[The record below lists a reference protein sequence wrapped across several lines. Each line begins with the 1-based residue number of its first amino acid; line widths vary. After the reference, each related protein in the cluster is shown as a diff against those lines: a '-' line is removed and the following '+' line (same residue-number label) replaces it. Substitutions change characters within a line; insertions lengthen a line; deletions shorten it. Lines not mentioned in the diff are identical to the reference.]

1 MAGWQQTGGSAFA
14 LMLAAVLT
22 GGTAVVSGEGLRLQ
36 GQWAGKVQL
45 DSRFPEIPW
54 RVKLDTMVVGEGGT
68 RVELVADLRG
78 GEVTVLVNSG
88 DNPGGYTWAL
98 ASQTLAVAALQPLGA
113 TLWPELR
120 GLSLDGELMV
130 SGDGT
135 WADGLAE
142 GELEFQWRS
151 ERLGW
156 SEYDLEL
163 RGLEITGAVKLR
175 NSAVEDVAVNL
186 NWRSATVGGFA
197 LGPGRV
203 EIDCQGGAVWA
214 VKRGEASVWGGGVA
228 LAPFRYDPAE
238 GKVQTAIVLSEVLAD
253 ELAKL
258 VPRALAS
265 ASGRL
270 SGEMRVSWSKESGL
284 RPGGGSLAM
293 VATESSQVRMAAAP
307 GLLSSRVPS
316 RIETLPQW
324 LGPIAKWA
332 KIENP
337 AHDDLVEIE
346 MGRRAL
352 VVERLEVKFSPD
364 GRGAMRTVRADLVAR
379 PVGSPAVKRVS
390 FGINVMGAWE
400 DLGMLTRS
408 KGASITVK
416 P

>member
-1 MAGWQQTGGSAFA
+1 
-14 LMLAAVLT
+14 MLAAVLI

-36 GQWAGKVQL
+36 GQWTGKVQL
-45 DSRFPEIPW
+45 DSRLPEIPW
-54 RVKLDTMVVGEGGT
+54 RVKLDTMVVGEGAT
-68 RVELVADLRG
+68 RVELVAELPG
-78 GEVTVLVNSG
+78 GEVTLLVSNG
-88 DNPGGYTWAL
+88 DTPGGYTWTL
-98 ASQTLAVAALQPLGA
+98 APQTLAVAALQPVGA
-113 TLWPELR
+113 TFLPELR
-120 GLSLDGELMV
+120 GVSLAGGLMV
-130 SGDGT
+130 SGNGVWVND
-135 WADGLAE
+135 LAE
-142 GELEFQWRS
+142 GELEFEWRT
-151 ERLGW
+151 EKLGW
-156 SEYDLEL
+156 LEYDLEL

-175 NSAVEDVAVNL
+175 NSAVEEVAVNL
-186 NWRSATVGGFA
+186 NWRSATVRGFA

-203 EIDCQGGAVWA
+203 EIDRQGGAVWA

-265 ASGRL
+265 ASGKL
-270 SGEMRVSWSKESGL
+270 SGEMVINWSEESGF

-293 VATESSQVRMAAAP
+293 VDKEGSQVRMAAAP

-332 KIENP
+332 EIENP

-346 MGRRAL
+346 MGRRAM
-352 VVERLEVKFSPD
+352 VVERLEVKFNPD

-400 DLGMLTRS
+400 DLVMLTRS